1 MIKAFLFDLDGVFY
15 IDNFIIK
22 GANKVIDW
30 FRSNDIQF
38 KFITNNTTLSR
49 KDLIIKL
56 NTIGLK
62 LHEND
67 IISANYAGVL
77 LLKKLNIKSC
87 RLVLSEKAQED
98 YKVFKIDKKKP
109 EAIVIGDI
117 GDLWDYNLMN
127 DLMNQILDGSKLI
140 ALHKGRYFQKGSGL
154 TIDSGP
160 FVSGLEYATQTNA
173 IVVGKPEVTFFKL
186 ASQKFYLKPNE
197 IGMVGD
203 DLNND
208 IFGGKKMGYKTFL
221 VKTGKFRKNIFEKS
235 NIKPDYC
242 INSIA
247 DLPEILESKKLVEL

>member
-1 MIKAFLFDLDGVFY
+1 M
-15 IDNFIIK
+15 
-22 GANKVIDW
+22 
-30 FRSNDIQF
+30 
-38 KFITNNTTLSR
+38 
-49 KDLIIKL
+49 
-56 NTIGLK
+56 
-62 LHEND
+62 
-67 IISANYAGVL
+67 
-77 LLKKLNIKSC
+77 
-87 RLVLSEKAQED
+87 
-98 YKVFKIDKKKP
+98 
-109 EAIVIGDI
+109 VIGDI

-247 DLPEILESKKLVEL
+247 DLPEILESKKLVKL